1 MYPGCPYAPHQH
13 RFWPSP
19 SAPRPPR
26 LAARAA
32 RPPVRPAGGGRPG
45 ILTAGIRP
53 SWPRSPAGG
62 PTDTRI
68 RPVGRCLG
76 AQPHVRA
83 GRTRPGRPPPS
94 PSSCAQSAG
103 VPEARPGRL
112 PRALLPPAGCGGWPG
127 RTRAKTG
134 RECAQA
140 RPSPPVPRPAGLRL
154 RAGPAA
160 VGQSA
165 RGVWPRAEARVA
177 LKGLPG
183 GRGAGCGS
191 GRGRQLTV
199 FMFGRPTSEVELAKN
214 RFPDPKCFWP
224 GFPGRYCAKIQNLGE
239 GEILGIWCTYGHPP
253 LKSELNAAKKR
264 VSTVP
269 SYGRVEVQFTRYC
282 RYFSFTRQAYL
293 YT

>member
-1 MYPGCPYAPHQH
+1 MQPVYPSVCELQSQPPAKRQRELLLLELSSAQLLVDTKPPARSRHKQAP
-13 RFWPSP
+13 
-19 SAPRPPR
+19 PRPLPP
-26 LAARAA
+26 APAR
-32 RPPVRPAGGGRPG
+32 RPPARLGSAQR
-45 ILTAGIRP
+45 
-53 SWPRSPAGG
+53 
-62 PTDTRI
+62 
-68 RPVGRCLG
+68 LG

-253 LKSELNAAKKR
+253 LKPELNATK
-264 VSTVP
+264 T
-269 SYGRVEVQFTRYC
+269 
-282 RYFSFTRQAYL
+282 
-293 YT
+293 